1 MLNKQAVSIYKPFC
15 KPSIVAMT
23 IFCLCNDDPTYIVLC
38 CFLSFRARLARLA
51 GRSVRHTHARRS
63 VVRGAQCP
71 ESHMPNINGQP
82 QQHQRRWRRREQAA
96 PHSAPKIERGREMK
110 QWLINERRGREGG
123 RERKKALSHIDG
135 RLGECG
141 YLLTFL

>member
-1 MLNKQAVSIYKPFC
+1 
-15 KPSIVAMT
+15 MT

-82 QQHQRRWRRREQAA
+82 QQHQRRWRRKEGAGSSSLCPKNREREGDETMAHQRAA
-96 PHSAPKIERGREMK
+96 W
-110 QWLINERRGREGG
+110 QGG
-123 RERKKALSHIDG
+123 REREEESSLSHRWAPRGMWIFADICYHSC
-135 RLGECG
+135 ESPVMWI
-141 YLLTFL
+141 F